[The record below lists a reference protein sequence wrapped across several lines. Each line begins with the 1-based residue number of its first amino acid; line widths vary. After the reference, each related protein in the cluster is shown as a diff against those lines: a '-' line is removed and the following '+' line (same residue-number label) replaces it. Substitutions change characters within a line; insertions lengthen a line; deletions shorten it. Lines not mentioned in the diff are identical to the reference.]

1 MRIRRLGIQNV
12 LHFDEFELDFGRAQ
26 AGLHIVYGPNEAG
39 KSTILRVLVD
49 LLFGGKIDDAFKD
62 SYGSKSRI
70 AGVLEAGHD
79 GSADEVAAGDA
90 STAWDAGSEEAGGP
104 RTGTSTAA
112 GESRGTGGTSGSA
125 LPVSPRELAIVR
137 KKRYS
142 NLVLSDDAQGDIPE
156 EVVLSLLGGLDKE
169 RYTLLFGFN
178 HDRLRIGGDSLLE
191 SGGHAGISLFEAGGG
206 IQFLQNVFTE
216 LSSRTD
222 ALLDTGFRSNSKK
235 ALNAAWRAYKDLK
248 DGARRN
254 SLRGEDWHRLK
265 NEIAVKEVLL
275 ESLQRELKEFETRGN
290 QLRRI
295 SRTRH
300 FVANLNDAKLRLDA
314 MMDAVEL
321 TPEMDGRIQS
331 DVAGL
336 EQADKQIHEK
346 TQDLK
351 TATESLESID
361 VDSALLD
368 ASGAINS
375 LNRRIEQYLE
385 AAKTVPRLQ
394 QQIEAEESKAR
405 EMARDLAP
413 SVDFGDVDKLWIP
426 AKDDLEIRQLAILWT
441 ELARELK
448 QASDNVVKLDQD
460 IRHREEE
467 LGKLAQ
473 SPDLSPLR
481 QVLDEV
487 QRSGDLESTLVQLER
502 DMKGKREA
510 ATRQLQSQSIWNGQ
524 LEGLAR
530 MPVPLGETVAQFA
543 DKFLASEQQIADSRR
558 EINKRYAELE
568 NINDQIAV
576 LELSGRVPVEADL
589 VAARLHRDNG
599 WRLIRTS
606 WLGETDDD
614 ARGKSSLADAV
625 QSYAAGKA
633 LPEAFED
640 AVSEADSVADWMRRE
655 SDRSARLS
663 QFQLQR
669 ERTENVLSRL
679 NSELEKLT
687 QEHESLQS
695 AWVNEWSTSGVT
707 PKSPVEMKGW
717 LADYYRP
724 LIKEIGEIQGLER
737 RIGELTV
744 LRDSLMAQ
752 LGDALKA
759 TRQMP
764 VMVSLAETG
773 QASQAEPKGTPE
785 EAHGAS
791 RTFDSLRS
799 LISAATRWIGKVDS
813 EEKLRE
819 ALLVQYKELRA
830 NRDKEAALGRLKKE
844 DFAGAKERWTQF
856 TAAYPFLP
864 ENLQVVTGYLDKLRE
879 LFGLT
884 REIGRLEDAM
894 ASANAVCTS
903 FEQDTTSLAQR
914 IGRDIEDGISYSG
927 FVENLTAAMTEA
939 GQEDR
944 ERRLLLQQVSKLHGE
959 LERRKSD
966 KAALEAVVAGY
977 KEKYHCLDHE
987 ALRVLVMRSEEKK
1000 KLRAEIDQIESSL
1013 RRVGDGMGAAEL
1025 VAEVEHGPGI
1035 DALPSLEQELAAS
1048 HEAKKKTCDL
1058 ETRALWELNQQFF
1071 AMNEDK
1077 SDAADSAQ
1085 QAEFQL
1091 AEVDRYWNE
1100 YLRFE
1105 LARRLLGRAIEEF
1118 REQNESTVIE
1128 RASELFRHLTLGH
1141 YTELVVEY
1149 DGSEPVLEA
1158 ITAIGERR
1166 RVHQMS
1172 DGTRDQL
1179 YLALRLAFVE
1189 QHVDNASPVPLIM
1202 DDILV
1207 HFDDART
1214 QATLEV
1220 LNQLAQKTQILYFT
1234 HHQSIVEAAAAMAD
1248 AGSSVLV
1255 HTLVG
1260 SGGLPA

>member
-12 LHFDEFELDFGRAQ
+12 LHFDEFELDFGRAP

-104 RTGTSTAA
+104 GTGTSTAA
-112 GESRGTGGTSGSA
+112 GRSRGIDGTSASA
-125 LPVSPRELAIVR
+125 QTVSPRELAIVR

-222 ALLDTGFRSNSKK
+222 ALLDAGFRSNSKK

-254 SLRGEDWHRLK
+254 GLRGEDWHRLK

-290 QLRRI
+290 QLHRI

-314 MMDAVEL
+314 MMNAVEL
-321 TPEMDGRIQS
+321 TPEMDERIQS

-351 TATESLESID
+351 TATESLESIV

-368 ASGAINS
+368 ASGPING

-413 SVDFGDVDKLWIP
+413 SIDFGDVDKLWIP

-481 QVLDEV
+481 QILDEV
-487 QRSGDLESTLVQLER
+487 QRSGDLESTLGQLER

-530 MPVPLGETVAQFA
+530 MPVPLGETVAQYA

-568 NINDQIAV
+568 SINDQIAA

-606 WLGETDDD
+606 WLGETDND
-614 ARGKSSLADAV
+614 AGEKPSLADAV

-669 ERTENVLSRL
+669 ERTESVLSRL

-724 LIKEIGEIQGLER
+724 LIKEIDEIQGLER
-737 RIGELTV
+737 RISELTV
-744 LRDSLMAQ
+744 LRDSLMAR

-759 TRQMP
+759 H
-764 VMVSLAETG
+764 
-773 QASQAEPKGTPE
+773 GT
-785 EAHGAS
+785 S

-799 LISAATRWIGKVDS
+799 LISAATRWIGQVDS

-819 ALLVQYKELRA
+819 ALLVQYKEVRA

-864 ENLQVVTGYLDKLRE
+864 ENPQVVTGYLDKLRE

-884 REIGRLEDAM
+884 REMGRLEDAM

-903 FEQDTTSLAQR
+903 FEQDTTALAQR
-914 IGRDIEDGISYSG
+914 IGRDIEGGVSYSG

-944 ERRLLLQQVSKLHGE
+944 ERRLLLQQVSKLSGE
-959 LERRKSD
+959 LERRRLD

-987 ALRVLVMRSEEKK
+987 ALRVLVIRSQEKK

-1013 RRVGDGMGAAEL
+1013 RKVGDGMGVAEL

-1048 HEAKKKTCDL
+1048 HEAKKKTYDHA
-1058 ETRALWELNQQFF
+1058 TKALWELNQQFS

-1141 YTELVVEY
+1141 YRELVVEY

-1179 YLALRLAFVE
+1179 YLSLRLAFVE

-1220 LNQLAQKTQILYFT
+1220 LGQLAQKTQILYFT

-1248 AGSSVLV
+1248 AGSSVSV
-1255 HTLVG
+1255 HAVG
-1260 SGGLPA
+1260 GNGGLPA